1 MIFSTSFS
9 SMILMSELSIES
21 KSILKIDPEL
31 LSDTST
37 QLTAWALIAKA
48 LPANN
53 IDSRFI

>member
-1 MIFSTSFS
+1 
-9 SMILMSELSIES
+9 MILMSELSIES